1 MSHNLGLF
9 MLTHGFCL
17 QPANKNI
24 NFQLIMNSQKRI
36 VTVAFKKIFLTK
48 IEDMH
53 TEFKKIL
60 YSRVLNLYKKKILSA
75 LSNNIIQDIIA

>member
-9 MLTHGFCL
+9 MLTPGFCL

-53 TEFKKIL
+53 TEFIL
-60 YSRVLNLYKKKILSA
+60 RSCIQEWWIYIRKNLSA
-75 LSNNIIQDIIA
+75 LSNYIIQDIIA

>member
-1 MSHNLGLF
+1 MQDRKSPEITRHCGMWSLTKMSHNLGLF
-9 MLTHGFCL
+9 MLTPGFCL

-24 NFQLIMNSQKRI
+24 NFQLIMNSQKKI

-53 TEFKKIL
+53 TEFIL
-60 YSRVLNLYKKKILSA
+60 RSC
-75 LSNNIIQDIIA
+75 IQEW

>member
-1 MSHNLGLF
+1 
-9 MLTHGFCL
+9 MLTPGFCL

-36 VTVAFKKIFLTK
+36 VTVALKKIFLTK

-53 TEFKKIL
+53 TEFIL
-60 YSRVLNLYKKKILSA
+60 RSC
-75 LSNNIIQDIIA
+75 IQEW